1 MIDAISVPA
10 AVAAVIAFGI
20 IAVGI
25 GAWLTWTAHR
35 LDSLHLRCE
44 AARAM
49 LEHQAL
55 RRSVAAQELA
65 SIGGLGDPASAMLVS
80 DAALATREEHETDD
94 DRWQAE
100 SDLTAALHAVELPS
114 RGSSYVDEVV
124 DAARRLTM
132 ARRIHNDAVVLAL
145 LLRSRRRVRW
155 FRLAGHAAAPSMVA
169 FDDRVP

>member
-1 MIDAISVPA
+1 MMIDAISVSA
-10 AVAAVIAFGI
+10 AVVAVAFGL

-25 GAWLTWTAHR
+25 GAWFTWTAHR

-65 SIGGLGDPASAMLVS
+65 SSGGLGDPASALLVS

-114 RGSSYVDEVV
+114 DGSYVGQVV

-145 LLRSRRRVRW
+145 SLRSRRRVRW

-169 FDDRVP
+169 FDDRIP